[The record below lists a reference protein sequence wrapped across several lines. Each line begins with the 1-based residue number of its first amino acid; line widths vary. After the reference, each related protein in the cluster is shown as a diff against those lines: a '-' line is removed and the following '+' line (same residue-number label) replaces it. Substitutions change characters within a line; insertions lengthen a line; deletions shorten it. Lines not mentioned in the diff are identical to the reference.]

1 MWFHGEHRSRVRVA
15 LAMEETLKYECHPL
29 KNGSGLSCDGM
40 RRKSC
45 ADVAI
50 HLGPQQMRQRC
61 GAGCP
66 LHAAVPHGESETG
79 GRMPPRWTDAVT
91 PRGSRRHG
99 KTCSRL

>member
-29 KNGSGLSCDGM
+29 KNGSGLSCDAM

-50 HLGPQQMRQRC
+50 YLSPEQVWQIC
-61 GAGCP
+61 GAGCT
-66 LHAAVPHGESETG
+66 LHAAVPDGEVGTG
-79 GRMPPRWTDAVT
+79 GRIPRDGCRHSPQKLTERPA
-91 PRGSRRHG
+91 RG
-99 KTCSRL
+99 C